1 MKTKKIIFKSALLLM
16 SFGVISCSDDFLDV
30 NDNPNDPPISTPRL
44 TLPVAQEYF
53 ADLNGTTMTYLGNFI
68 VYNWSVPSDW
78 QVNTDLIKY
87 NVTSNFYTSIFE
99 TSYVSIFKN
108 LNYVENYEDP
118 TGAVDYSAYD
128 AIAETVKGF
137 QYEMLVDLYGDIPY
151 TEANQRGENPTPV
164 YDDAE
169 TVYKSVIDS
178 LTMAAST
185 ALNLPENA
193 ENPGDQDII
202 FYGDMTS
209 WAQFANTIKLRMLV
223 RLSNTAQ
230 DGYIQGQISSINAN
244 GAGYIDDNV
253 AANPGYSDDAG
264 KQSPFFGY
272 LGTAPGGVAQDPFD
286 FTVATDYAITT
297 LESYN
302 DPRLESLYTEA
313 VNGGYK
319 GAPQITALPGTGFT
333 TKDLSHV
340 GPGLLESSEQ
350 DQPIMLLS
358 EALFIQAEA
367 MVRKYIP
374 GGEAGAK
381 EMYEA
386 AIASSF
392 EYLGAQVLADHDDN
406 PETPM
411 IMVDADPAVYYT
423 QPIPNVSWDASPNKI
438 EAIIT
443 QKWIALNGTAS
454 IQSWIDLTRTG
465 FPDDLPIP
473 AESDGVRPVRLLYP
487 LSEIGRNEENV
498 PDQTVQDAFTN
509 YPFWK

>member
-1 MKTKKIIFKSALLLM
+1 MKTRNIIFKSALLLM
-16 SFGVISCSDDFLDV
+16 TFGVISCSDDFLDV
-30 NDNPNDPPISTPRL
+30 NDNPNDPPISTPSL
-44 TLPVAQEYF
+44 TLPVAQQTF
-53 ADLNGTTMTYLGNFI
+53 ADLNGTTMNYLGNFL
-68 VYNWSVPSDW
+68 VYNWSVPSNW
-78 QVNTDLIKY
+78 QANTDLIKY

-108 LNYVENYEDP
+108 LTYVEDYEDP
-118 TGAVDYSAYD
+118 TGAVDYSAYG
-128 AIAETVKGF
+128 AIAKTVKGF
-137 QYEMLVDLYGDIPY
+137 QYEMLVDLYGDVPY
-151 TEANQRGENPTPV
+151 TEANQRGENPTPK

-178 LTMAAST
+178 LTMAANT

-230 DGYIQGQISSINAN
+230 DGYIKDQISSINAN

-253 AANPGYSDDAG
+253 AANPGYSDDAN
-264 KQSPFFGY
+264 KQSPIYGY
-272 LGTAPGGVAQDPFD
+272 LGLAPGKVAIDRFD

-297 LESYN
+297 LESNN
-302 DPRLESLYTEA
+302 DPRLERLYTEA
-313 VNGGYK
+313 KNGGYK

-333 TKDLSHV
+333 ANDLSHV
-340 GPGLLESSEQ
+340 GPGLLKSSEQ
-350 DQPIMLLS
+350 DQPIMLLA
-358 EALFIQAEA
+358 EALLIQAEA
-367 MVRKYIP
+367 MMRGYIP
-374 GGEAGAK
+374 GDEAGAK

-386 AIASSF
+386 AITSSF
-392 EYLGAQVLADHDDN
+392 EYLAVDD
-406 PETPM
+406 
-411 IMVDADPAVYYT
+411 AVAAAEAYYT
-423 QPIPNVSWDASPNKI
+423 QPVANVSWDASPNKI

-465 FPDDLPIP
+465 FPDELPIP

-487 LSEIGRNEENV
+487 LSEIGRNGENV
-498 PDQTVQDAFTN
+498 PVQTVQDAFTKN
-509 YPFWK
+509 PFWK